1 MAFDISTH
9 TPTESAK
16 KRAEQAG
23 LDIEQLRKDEP
34 IQYAILNAVACLDV
48 DNPLK
53 DAVAMTLHQRFTD
66 HQFFD
71 LPISQTRTR
80 LLCFPALTKEELKAL
95 GSSLYKLSDANVMKE
110 HHAFFRVV
118 NDQKGEHREF
128 ALPIAQA
135 NWQEEFDVMVGP
147 FTTQELAEKWGKET
161 IGPAQNAAYD
171 TIPLN
176 GLWFCDVF
184 EGNF

>member
-1 MAFDISTH
+1 MAFDIKTH
-9 TPTESAK
+9 ITTESAK

-23 LDIEQLRKDEP
+23 LDIEQLRIDEP
-34 IQYAILNAVACLDV
+34 IQYAILNATACLDV

-53 DAVAMTLHQRFTD
+53 DAVAMTLHQHFID

-71 LPISQTRTR
+71 LPTSQTRTR
-80 LLCFPALTKEELKAL
+80 LLAFPALTKEELKAL
-95 GSSLYKLSDANVMKE
+95 GSALYKLSDAEAMKE
-110 HHAFFRVV
+110 QHAFFRVV

-147 FTTQELAEKWGKET
+147 FATQELAEEWGKEI